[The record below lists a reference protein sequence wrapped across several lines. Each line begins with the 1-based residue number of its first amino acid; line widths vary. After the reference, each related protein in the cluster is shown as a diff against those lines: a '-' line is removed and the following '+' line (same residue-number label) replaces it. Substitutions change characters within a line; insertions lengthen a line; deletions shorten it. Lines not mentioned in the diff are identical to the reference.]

1 MKNQTAPIEAI
12 IIEIVKEVITRQGEA
27 VLYKGW
33 SEASSTVLSVW
44 TDTAN
49 PSPFLAGKKVG
60 DSMRVIPESRTVT
73 DLNGKTTTTTYFTPI
88 PSK

>member
-1 MKNQTAPIEAI
+1 MKTNTQPIEAI
-12 IIEIVKEVITRQGEA
+12 IIESTTVDTRQGKA
-27 VLYKGW
+27 LLFKGW
-33 SEASSTVLSVW
+33 SETSSTVLSVW
-44 TDTAN
+44 TDAAK

-88 PSK
+88 PSV